1 MARYGP
7 MVSHP
12 DAGRAPIP
20 FTSLVFGYGPVAPF
34 LAAAVGAWTMPTP
47 WPGLLTRLAIIWGGI
62 ILVFVAGVRRG
73 YGFGDPGASTLR
85 EIATMLVYVVLGGLS
100 LVFASF
106 GLSALALWLQV
117 AGFILVPLFDRKAA
131 STGDAPVYFARLR
144 PPQMTI
150 VVLALAALI
159 ARLASTA

>member
-1 MARYGP
+1 
-7 MVSHP
+7 MVPHP

-20 FTSLVFGYGPVAPF
+20 VTSLVFGYGPVAPF
-34 LAAAVGAWTMPTP
+34 VAAAVGAWTMPEP
-47 WPGLLTRLAIIWGGI
+47 WPGIAIRLAIIWGGI

-73 YGFGDPGASTLR
+73 YGFGDPGASTVR

-106 GLSALALWLQV
+106 DMSVVALWVQL
-117 AGFILVPLFDRKAA
+117 AGFVLVPVFDRKAA
-131 STGDAPVYFARLR
+131 FTGDAPSYFARLR

-150 VVLALAALI
+150 VVAALAALI
-159 ARLASTA
+159 ARLASKV